1 MSTFLRH
8 NAVFL
13 GGLGVGILIGVGG
26 SVVYFRLTTNIDREL
41 RLISESISSLRKEVN
56 ELKEKVPSRRRRSPA
71 AFYSGTASSSGETDD
86 DAYEDAYGG
95 SDYEFHNFHDLQTE
109 IHTQMNA
116 KIGREEQNDNTDIG
130 DDRDTFFSSIDKLFD
145 GTDEDKLKAYEM
157 LQNSRGKFQF
167 ENDVEYCWRLAKST
181 YQVSQIEGS
190 RGELEKKKQLVYASK
205 DLSQKAVA
213 LDEQCSNAHKWFAIT
228 LGSLGEYES
237 TQEKIKNGYIF
248 KEHIERAIQLDPT
261 DPSNHHLLGRWCYGV
276 YMLSW
281 IERKAAA
288 TLFATPPTSTAEEAL
303 SHFLEADSLKPGK
316 WKENLLYIAKCY
328 YQMSKYKEMTEW
340 VDKAAAVP
348 VISQDDKTAE
358 EEIQSLM
365 KYRVK

>member
-1 MSTFLRH
+1 M
-8 NAVFL
+8 
-13 GGLGVGILIGVGG
+13 GLLVGVGG
-26 SVVYFRLTTNIDREL
+26 SVIYFRLTTNVDIEL
-41 RLISESISSLRKEVN
+41 RLISESISSLRREVE
-56 ELKEKVPSRRRRSPA
+56 ELKEKIATRRRRSP

-86 DAYEDAYGG
+86 ESFEDAYGG

-116 KIGREEQNDNTDIG
+116 KIGRDEQEETKDDNDSVN
-130 DDRDTFFSSIDKLFD
+130 FFSSVDKLFV
-145 GTDEDKLKAYEM
+145 GTDEEKIKAYEM
-157 LQNSRGKFQF
+157 LQNNRDKF

-181 YQVSQIEGS
+181 YQLSQIEGS
-190 RGELEKKKQLVYASK
+190 RGELDKKKKLVYASK

-213 LDEQCSNAHKWFAIT
+213 MDEKCANAHKWFAIT
-228 LGSLGEYES
+228 LGSIGDYES

-248 KEHIERAIQLDPT
+248 KEHIEHAIQLDPK

-288 TLFATPPTSTAEEAL
+288 TLFATPPTSTAQEAL
-303 SHFLEADSLKPGK
+303 THFLEADRLNPGK
-316 WKENLLYIAKCY
+316 WKENLLYVAKCY
-328 YQMSKYKEMTEW
+328 YQMSQYKEMTEW
-340 VDKAAAVP
+340 LDKAAAIP
-348 VISQDDKTAE
+348 VISQDDKKAE

>member
-8 NAVFL
+8 NSLFL
-13 GGLGVGILIGVGG
+13 GGLGAGIVIGVGG
-26 SVVYFRLTTNIDREL
+26 SLIYFRFTTNVDREL
-41 RLISESISSLRKEVN
+41 RLISESISSLRKEVE
-56 ELKEKVPSRRRRSPA
+56 ELKEKVVKRKRKSPA
-71 AFYSGTASSSGETDD
+71 FYGTTSSSGETDD

-109 IHTQMNA
+109 IHTQMNTR
-116 KIGREEQNDNTDIG
+116 IGWEEQQEERK
-130 DDRDTFFSSIDKLFD
+130 DDTDTFFKEVDKLFD
-145 GTDEDKLKAYEM
+145 GTDEDKLRAYEM
-157 LQNSRGKFQF
+157 LQNNKERFVD
-167 ENDVEYCWRLAKST
+167 NVEYCWRLAKST
-181 YQVSQIEGS
+181 YQVAQIEGS
-190 RGELEKKKQLVYASK
+190 RGNPDKKKQLVYASK

-213 LDEQCSNAHKWFAIT
+213 MDEKCASAHKWFAIT
-228 LGSLGEYES
+228 LGSIGDYES

-248 KEHIERAIQLDPT
+248 KEHIERAIQLNPS

-303 SHFLEADSLKPGK
+303 THFLEADRLNPGK
-316 WKENLLYIAKCY
+316 WKENLLYIGKCY

-340 VDKAAAVP
+340 LDKAAAIPSV
-348 VISQDDKTAE
+348 SQDDIKAE
-358 EEIQSLM
+358 EEIQTLM
-365 KYRVK
+365 KYQVR